1 VNPSYRTLGVLCIV
15 VLASGFLAGTAA
27 AADADEQSANGQLV
41 VELDTNGDADAVLTD
56 EFDLTDPQQQA
67 VFADAR
73 ENEELRQAAA
83 SQVRGGMQSISDR
96 ASQGIDRQ
104 LRVGEVTVE
113 TTTEDEVG
121 IVAYRFRW
129 ENLAVVEDDR
139 IVLSEPFSTYA
150 RLDRE
155 LVVTAPEGYAFTSV
169 SPQPARQ
176 DDGTVSWSGL
186 TEFGDSFEVVLVEEE
201 THGNGP
207 VAIGVAALLLAS
219 LFIGR
224 DQ

>member
-1 VNPSYRTLGVLCIV
+1 MNPSYRTLGVLCIV

-96 ASQGIDRQ
+96 ASQGSKRRPKMRSGSSLIGSAGR
-104 LRVGEVTVE
+104 
-113 TTTEDEVG
+113 
-121 IVAYRFRW
+121 
-129 ENLAVVEDDR
+129 
-139 IVLSEPFSTYA
+139 
-150 RLDRE
+150 
-155 LVVTAPEGYAFTSV
+155 TS
-169 SPQPARQ
+169 P
-176 DDGTVSWSGL
+176 
-186 TEFGDSFEVVLVEEE
+186 
-201 THGNGP
+201 
-207 VAIGVAALLLAS
+207 
-219 LFIGR
+219 
-224 DQ
+224 

>member
-1 VNPSYRTLGVLCIV
+1 MKPSYRTLGVLCIV
-15 VLASGFLAGTAA
+15 VLASGLLAGPAA
-27 AADADEQSANGQLV
+27 AADADDQPTNGQLV

-56 EFDLTDPQQQA
+56 EFDLTDPQQRA
-67 VFADAR
+67 IFEDAR

-83 SQVRGGMQSISDR
+83 TQVRAGMQSISDG
-96 ASQGIDRQ
+96 ASEGTDRQ

-113 TTTEDEVG
+113 TTTEDDIG
-121 IVAYRFRW
+121 IIAYRFRW
-129 ENLAVVEDDR
+129 ENLAVVEADR

-155 LVVTAPEGYAFTSV
+155 LVVTAPAGYEFESV
-169 SPQPARQ
+169 SPQPTRRN
-176 DDGTVSWSGL
+176 DGVVSWSAL
-186 TEFGDSFEVVLVEEE
+186 TAFGDSFEVVIVEQE